1 MLCENRPPTVEFE
14 SSGAAA
20 DERAGFS
27 ATIEARALD
36 VPHER
41 DATEVLDRDF
51 LEIRAKLLEIAASL
65 DRITRAPGRRV
76 DPDPRLAQIHQAI
89 DALLRPDPD
98 RAETIQ
104 LIFSLPYNEA
114 WQDVLELAIPRRN

>member
-1 MLCENRPPTVEFE
+1 
-14 SSGAAA
+14 
-20 DERAGFS
+20 
-27 ATIEARALD
+27 

>member
-1 MLCENRPPTVEFE
+1 M
-14 SSGAAA
+14 
-20 DERAGFS
+20 
-27 ATIEARALD
+27 
-36 VPHER
+36 PHQR

-51 LEIRAKLLEIAASL
+51 LEIRAKLLEVAASL
-65 DRITRAPGRRV
+65 DRFTRAPGRRV

-89 DALLRPDPD
+89 DALRRPDPD

-114 WQDVLELAIPRRN
+114 WQDVLELAAPRRG